1 MRGYKVINMTV
12 YEEAIMNSK
21 IESAENRIREVHNK
35 LESQKVFGKKNYLPY
50 KSENFIFMVN
60 LFRDKME
67 VYNV

>member
-1 MRGYKVINMTV
+1 
-12 YEEAIMNSK
+12 MNSK